1 MTNYKNLTITA
12 LVLLTFLFCSTAV
25 LAQRRPPGGG
35 PPPGF
40 DPQFGRGEGERR
52 GQRPPFERGAP
63 PPNPGWSFLS
73 SEMRFGGKTVKGAP
87 FSAQAISESVQ
98 ILGDGTKLTQKS
110 TGLIYRDGE
119 GRMRRE
125 QELATFGPFP
135 SSGDSPR
142 MIFINDPVANVHYV
156 LDAENKKA
164 RKMNFSADAPPMKPP
179 SASSEAKTEAL
190 GKQTIE
196 GVEAEGTR
204 STITIPVGQIGND
217 RAIDIISERWYST
230 TLQTVVMTK
239 YSDPRFGTRS
249 YRLTNIKLEEPA
261 RTLFAVPTDYT
272 IEEGNFPRRSRRR
285 GGDL

>member
-1 MTNYKNLTITA
+1 MKNYKNLTITT
-12 LVLLTFLFCSTAV
+12 LVWLTFLLFTTAAF
-25 LAQRRPPGGG
+25 AQRRMPGN

-40 DPQFGRGEGERR
+40 DPQFEHGAGRPR
-52 GQRPPFERGAP
+52 QRPDHNG

-87 FSAQAISESVQ
+87 YSAQAVSENVQ
-98 ILGDGTKLTQKS
+98 TLGDGTKLTQKS
-110 TGLIYRDGE
+110 VGLIYRDGE

-125 QELATFGPFP
+125 QELGAVGPFP
-135 SSGDSPR
+135 SSGDTPR

-156 LDAENKKA
+156 LDAENKRA
-164 RKMNFSADAPPMKPP
+164 RKMNFSAEAPPMKPP
-179 SASSEAKTEAL
+179 SLSSEAKTESL

-204 STITIPVGQIGND
+204 ATITIPVGEIGND
-217 RAIDIISERWYST
+217 RAIEIVSERWYSP

-261 RTLFAVPTDYT
+261 RTLFTVPADYT
-272 IEEGNFPRRSRRR
+272 IEEDNFPGRGRRKR
-285 GGDL
+285 GDF